1 MITVLRA
8 SPTHHYQAPL
18 KLWPNGAIQI
28 YYYYYCSRS
37 RCLLSISQTSS
48 IAEEH
53 KNNKN
58 MKHNEQGKMDRN
70 INKSINQSIM
80 NLIIIKYY

>member
-1 MITVLRA
+1 
-8 SPTHHYQAPL
+8 
-18 KLWPNGAIQI
+18 
-28 YYYYYCSRS
+28 
-37 RCLLSISQTSS
+37 
-48 IAEEH
+48 
-53 KNNKN
+53 